1 MYSSKDSDKPK
12 RKVSKPKTKKTSG
25 SKGKLT
31 KKGIIIFWS
40 VYLFLVIGFGGGLAL
55 TFHILSKN
63 IPSLEQLQKD
73 IADNQQA
80 TIVYDASGAEMGRYF
95 VENRSNC
102 RYADLSPNIVH
113 ALIATED
120 ARFYDHFGIDFRA
133 LGRVAA
139 GLLFHSDNGGGS
151 TITQQLAKNL
161 YPRKKGVSLV
171 KSKLQEWIVAIML
184 EREYSKDEILTMYL
198 NTVDFSHQAMG
209 IETAAH
215 RYFNTTPKDL
225 TVEQAALLV
234 GMLKAPGSYNPRTNP
249 DKAKGRRNV
258 VISQMQKYGFI
269 SEADCKKYQQKPL
282 VLLFMQEDHTT
293 GQATYF
299 REYVRTYLQE
309 FFDDPAHFKPNG
321 TPYNIYTDG
330 LKIYTTIDSTMQA
343 YAERAVYEHFY
354 VYDDVHKISGLQAR
368 FNKEQQSNSNH
379 PFYKLSTEQ
388 TQKILNTAKYCSD
401 RYRAAVA
408 AHKTDA
414 EIEKEFNTKVKMS
427 LPCQDGSGARQEVTM
442 TPYDSIRYMK
452 SFLQCGFMAMET
464 NTGRIKAYV
473 GGVNYEVSQFDHVM
487 LSQRQVG
494 STFKPYVY
502 ATAMENS
509 NGELTPCSYV
519 PNEVVRVPRPAGNVW
534 TVGRQ
539 YTGASSLTLK
549 EALARSLNNVS
560 ARLITTPEYGG
571 PAAVVDL
578 VKKMGI
584 KSKIDTV
591 PAICLGAVDLTL
603 YEQVGAI
610 NCFPNQ
616 GVYVEPYFIAKICDR
631 DGNVI
636 YEAHPEKH
644 DAMSQLLAFQTAS
657 MMRGVVEHG
666 TGARLKSSA
675 WYNLNFPVAGK
686 TGTTNNHSDAWFVGY
701 TPMLTVGVWVGCDD
715 RSAHFRSMD
724 NGQGGR
730 AAMPIFGKF
739 MKYCYSDPNLPY
751 YEVVQRHDSND
762 PRYTFAPPDGYSASE
777 YGCQPDA
784 AANTDNSGGLE
795 F

>member
-1 MYSSKDSDKPK
+1 MYSSKDNDNPK
-12 RKVSKPKTKKTSG
+12 RKANKAKTKKTSG

-55 TFHILSKN
+55 TFYILSKN

-120 ARFYDHFGIDFRA
+120 ARFYDHSGIDFRA

-171 KSKLQEWIVAIML
+171 KSKLQEWIVATML

-215 RYFNTTPKDL
+215 RYFNTTPKEL
-225 TVEQAALLV
+225 TVEQSALLV
-234 GMLKAPGSYNPRTNP
+234 GMLKAPGSYNPRANP

-258 VISQMQKYGFI
+258 VISQMEKYGFI

-282 VLLFMQEDHTT
+282 VLHFMQEDHTT

-299 REYVRTYLQE
+299 REYVRTYLQD
-309 FFDDPAHFKPNG
+309 FFNDPAHFKPNG

-354 VYDDVHKISGLQAR
+354 VYDDVHKVSGLQAR
-368 FNKEQQSNSNH
+368 FNKEQQSNPNH
-379 PFYKLSTEQ
+379 PFYKLSAEQ
-388 TQKILNTAKYCSD
+388 TQRILNTAKYCSD
-401 RYRAAVA
+401 RYRTAVA

-414 EIEKEFNTKVKMS
+414 EIEKEFNTKVKML

-519 PNEVVRVPRPAGNVW
+519 PNEVVRVPRPGGVVW

-603 YEQVGAI
+603 CEQVGAI

-751 YEVVQRHDSND
+751 YEVVQRHDDSD

>member
-1 MYSSKDSDKPK
+1 MYSSKDDSGKQK
-12 RKVSKPKTKKTSG
+12 KKSRGGSSRSHGNSSKAIKV
-25 SKGKLT
+25 
-31 KKGIIIFWS
+31 FWCIY
-40 VYLFLVIGFGGGLAL
+40 VGLLLLGGGGLAL
-55 TFHILSKN
+55 TFYVLSRN
-63 IPSLEQLQKD
+63 IPSVAQLEKD
-73 IADNQQA
+73 IEGNQQA
-80 TIVYDASGAEMGRYF
+80 TIVYDAGGAELGRYF

-102 RYADLSPNIVH
+102 RYADLSPTIVH

-120 ARFYDHFGIDFRA
+120 ARFYEHSGVDLRA
-133 LGRVAA
+133 LGRVLK
-139 GLLFHSDNGGGS
+139 GVVFRSSGGGGS

-161 YPRKKGVSLV
+161 YPRKKGVSIV

-184 EREYSKDEILTMYL
+184 EREYSKDEILTLYL

-215 RYFNTTPKDL
+215 RYFNTTPDKL
-225 TVEQAALLV
+225 TVEQSALLV
-234 GMLKAPGSYNPRTNP
+234 GMLKAPGTYNPRVNP
-249 DKAKGRRNV
+249 DKARGRRNV
-258 VISQMQKYGFI
+258 VIGQM
-269 SEADCKKYQQKPL
+269 KKYDFLTKEECEKYQALPL
-282 VLLFMQEDHTT
+282 KLDFMQEDHTT

-299 REYVRTYLQE
+299 REYVRTYLQD
-309 FFDDPAHFKPNG
+309 FFNQPEHFKPNG

-343 YAERAVYEHFY
+343 YAERAVYEHLY
-354 VYDDVHKISGLQAR
+354 VYDSAHKVSSLQAR
-368 FNKEQQSNSNH
+368 FNKEQTTNSNK
-379 PFYKLSTEQ
+379 PFYNLSKEQ
-388 TQKILNTAKYCSD
+388 TQNILNSAKRCSA

-408 AHKTDA
+408 ANKTA
-414 EIEKEFNTKVKMS
+414 EEIEKEFNTKVKMS
-427 LPCQDGSGARQEVTM
+427 VPCQDGSGARKEVVM

-452 SFLQCGFMAMET
+452 SFLQCGFMAMEST
-464 NTGRIKAYV
+464 TGRIKAYV

-502 ATAMENS
+502 SSAMDNS

-519 PNEVVRVPRPAGNVW
+519 PNEVVSVPRPDGNVW

-578 VKKMGI
+578 VRKMGI

-591 PAICLGAVDLTL
+591 PAISLGAVDLTL

-616 GVYVEPYFIAKICDR
+616 GVYVEPYFIVKICDR
-631 DGNVI
+631 DGNI
-636 YEAHPEKH
+636 IFEKHPEKH

-666 TGARLKSSA
+666 TGARLKSAA
-675 WYNLNFPVAGK
+675 WYNLDFPVAGK

-701 TPMLTVGVWVGCDD
+701 TPMLTCGVWVGCDD

-730 AAMPIFGKF
+730 AAMPIFGRF
-739 MKYCYSDPNLPY
+739 MHYCYTDPNLPY
-751 YEVVQRHDSND
+751 REIAKKKDYND
-762 PRYTFAPPDGYSASE
+762 PRYTFPAPEGYSVNE
-777 YGCQPDA
+777 YGCVTEDA
-784 AANTDNSGGLE
+784 ATTSAGTIE